1 MDRTTLFL
9 LGKGMAVKN
18 VIKQRALSY
27 IKIFAMVL
35 LLIYCIQSGY
45 FWLYFIGLMGLGIYK
60 TKDACI
66 SLINTYY
73 YAIISAWNKPN
84 ERINVEV
91 YDINPTLRCLL
102 KARNKLRN

>member
-1 MDRTTLFL
+1 MYKQIKRYIISYGKWIAGIL
-9 LGKGMAVKN
+9 L
-18 VIKQRALSY
+18 
-27 IKIFAMVL
+27 MV
-35 LLIYCIQSGY
+35 YCIQSGY

-60 TKDACI
+60 TKDSCI
-66 SLINTYY
+66 ALTNTYY

-84 ERINVEV
+84 EQINVEV